1 MMIAKNCNSYSTSN
15 LKKTSSAR
23 SSKFYIL
30 FLFASLLVTTEGLG
44 QLVLDATQRKIR
56 SNTSARKASP
66 VGRTQA
72 TTPLSLPFWDDFSFT
87 PVDDPGNANS
97 NDPLDSIWMNSQSVW
112 INRGIG
118 VNAPSI
124 NVATFDGLNEEGLP
138 YSADILANGY
148 RDALTSQ
155 LIDLSESKV
164 AVAERNTVY
173 LSFAYQWQGNGEPPD
188 PNDFLQLEMLDVDS
202 TWAIVMT
209 IMPKTSLSRTEFY
222 DTIIQIPNTGDR
234 LFFHDEFQ
242 FRFQNFGRK
251 SGPFDTWNVDYIYLN
266 KNRTLSSLSF
276 PDRSIASQATQ
287 LFGRYTAVPLEHF
300 RKQSSFD
307 SVEFD
312 VKNLKKAVVE
322 IAIGY
327 EANMTFRNYTGGT
340 ATDHTILFG
349 TGGVGPNGGLMAPS
363 ERARVRIENKPDVTD
378 PQQFSPTAD
387 SIDIDLQVKVISGD
401 NLDSGRPGYL
411 PVDFRINDTLTTT
424 YRLKNYYAYDD
435 GTAEFSARLN
445 TTTDKLA
452 YAFDML
458 TDDVDTLVG
467 FDVYFPDFGLTSNPL
482 VNFTVY
488 DDNNGMPGDPLYTL
502 SSYTLKIQNAV
513 NKFQHI
519 NILETVRVQNRFY
532 VGYTSPAVRIGLD
545 YNNNTADRI
554 FVDVGGGWYQNT
566 DVNGSLMI
574 RPRFGK
580 GVDNPVGIPEE
591 VVTIQAYPNPNNG
604 EFYIDSKTK
613 LVQVINLAGQ
623 SVPFIVQEYSN
634 EQQKVNLQQT
644 APGLYILKV
653 RKGNSVIAH
662 KIVVR

>member
-1 MMIAKNCNSYSTSN
+1 M
-15 LKKTSSAR
+15 R
-23 SSKFYIL
+23 SSKFHIL
-30 FLFASLLVTTEGLG
+30 FLLASLLVTTEGLG
-44 QLVLDATQRKIR
+44 QLMLDATQRKIR
-56 SNTSARKASP
+56 NHTSARIASP
-66 VGRTQA
+66 VARTQA
-72 TTPLSLPFWDDFSFT
+72 TSPLSLPFWDDFSFT
-87 PVDDPGNANS
+87 PVDDPDDTTA

-112 INRGIG
+112 INRGVG

-148 RDALTSQ
+148 RDVLTSQ
-155 LIDLSESKV
+155 LIDLSEAKV

-209 IMPKTSLSRTEFY
+209 IVPKTSLSRTEFY

-234 LFFHDEFQ
+234 LFFHDQFQ

-300 RKQSSFD
+300 RKKSAFD

-312 VKNLKKAVVE
+312 VKNLKKAKAL

-327 EANMTFRNYTGGT
+327 QANMTFKNYHEGT
-340 ATDHTILFG
+340 VMAHTIPFG
-349 TGGVGPNGGLMAPS
+349 NSGGVGPNGGLMDPY
-363 ERARVRIENKPDVTD
+363 ERARVRIEKIPNVSD

-387 SIDIDLQVKVISGD
+387 SIDIKLQIKVISGD
-401 NLDSGRPGYL
+401 DQDPDRPSFL

-424 YRLKNYYAYDD
+424 YKLKDYYAYDD

-445 TTTDKLA
+445 TTTDRLA

-482 VNFTVY
+482 VNFAVY
-488 DDNNGMPGDPLYTL
+488 EDNNGMPGDLLYTL
-502 SSYTLKIQNAV
+502 SSYTLKVQNAV
-513 NKFQHI
+513 NKFQRV
-519 NILETVRVQNRFY
+519 NILETVRVQKRFY
-532 VGYTSPAVRIGLD
+532 IGYTSPAVRIGLD

-574 RPRFGK
+574 RPLFGK

-591 VVTIQAYPNPNNG
+591 VVTIAAYPNPNNG
-604 EFYIDSKTK
+604 EFYIDSKTE
-613 LVQVINLAGQ
+613 LIQVINLAGQ
-623 SVPFIVQEYSN
+623 SIPFIVQEYSS
-634 EQQKVNLQQT
+634 EQQKVNLQQN
-644 APGLYILKV
+644 APGLYILKI

>member
-1 MMIAKNCNSYSTSN
+1 M
-15 LKKTSSAR
+15 R

-30 FLFASLLVTTEGLG
+30 LLFASLLVTTEGLG
-44 QLVLDATQRKIR
+44 QLMLDATQRKIR
-56 SNTSARKASP
+56 NHTKARIGSP
-66 VGRTQA
+66 AARTQA

-87 PVDDPGNANS
+87 PVDNPNDTTA
-97 NDPLDSIWMNSQSVW
+97 NDPLDSIWVNSQSVW

-148 RDALTSQ
+148 RDSLVSQ
-155 LIDLSESKV
+155 PIDLSEAKV

-188 PNDFLQLEMLDVDS
+188 PNDFLQLEMRDS
-202 TWAIVMT
+202 DSSWAIVMT
-209 IMPKTSLSRTEFY
+209 IVPKTTLSRTEFY

-234 LFFHDEFQ
+234 FFFHKNFQ

-251 SGPFDTWNVDYIYLN
+251 SGPFDTWNIDYIYLN

-276 PDRSIASQATQ
+276 PDRSVASQATQ

-300 RKQSSFD
+300 RKQSAFD

-327 EANMTFRNYTGGT
+327 EAYMTFRNYTGG
-340 ATDHTILFG
+340 AANDHTILFG

-363 ERARVRIENKPDVTD
+363 ERARVRIENKPDTSD

-401 NLDSGRPGYL
+401 NLDSGRPGFL

-424 YRLKNYYAYDD
+424 YRLKDHYAYDD

-458 TDDVDTLVG
+458 TDDVDTLAG

-482 VNFTVY
+482 VNFAVY
-488 DDNNGMPGDPLYTL
+488 EDNNGMPGDPLYTI
-502 SSYTLKIQNAV
+502 SSYTLKVQNAV
-513 NKFQHI
+513 NKFQRV

-532 VGYTSPAVRIGLD
+532 IGYTSPSVRIGLD

-574 RPRFGK
+574 RPLFGK

-591 VVTIQAYPNPNNG
+591 VVMIQAYPNPNNG
-604 EFYIDSKTK
+604 EFYIDSKTE

-623 SVPFIVQEYSN
+623 SIPFIVQEYSS

-644 APGLYILKV
+644 SPGLYILKV

>member
-1 MMIAKNCNSYSTSN
+1 MMIAKNFNSYSTSN

-30 FLFASLLVTTEGLG
+30 LLFAALLVTTEGLG
-44 QLVLDATQRKIR
+44 QLMLDATQRKIR
-56 SNTSARKASP
+56 SNTSPRKTSP
-66 VGRTQA
+66 VARTQA

-87 PVDDPGNANS
+87 PVDDPDDTTS
-97 NDPLDSIWMNSQSVW
+97 NEPLDSIWMNSQSVW
-112 INRGIG
+112 INSGIG

-148 RDALTSQ
+148 RDILTSQ
-155 LIDLSESKV
+155 LIDLSEPKV

-188 PNDFLQLEMLDVDS
+188 PNDFLQLEMRDS
-202 TWAIVMT
+202 DTSWAIVMT
-209 IMPKTSLSRTEFY
+209 IVPKTTLSRTEFY
-222 DTIIQIPNTGDR
+222 DTIIQIPNTGSR
-234 LFFHDEFQ
+234 FFFHDKFQ

-300 RKQSSFD
+300 RKQSAFD

-312 VKNLKKAVVE
+312 VKNLKKAESE

-327 EANMTFRNYTGGT
+327 LAYLTFKNYTGGT
-340 ATDHTILFG
+340 ANIHTISFTPKLN
-349 TGGVGPNGGLMAPS
+349 GVGEGIMGPGQ
-363 ERARVRIENKPDVTD
+363 RTRVRIDSVANAND

-387 SIDIDLQVKVISGD
+387 SIDIDLQIRVISGD
-401 NLDSGRPGYL
+401 LQDSGRPGFL
-411 PVDFRINDTLTTT
+411 PIDFRINDTLTTS
-424 YRLKNYYAYDD
+424 YKLKDYYAYDD
-435 GTAEFSARLN
+435 GTAEFAARLN

-458 TDDVDTLVG
+458 TDDVDTLAG

-482 VNFTVY
+482 VNFTIY
-488 DDNNGMPGDPLYTL
+488 EDNNGMPGDPLYTI
-502 SSYTLKIQNAV
+502 SSYTLKVQNAV
-513 NKFQHI
+513 NKFQRI

-532 VGYTSPAVRIGLD
+532 IGYDSPSVRLGLD
-545 YNNNTADRI
+545 KNNNTADRM
-554 FVDVGGGWYQNT
+554 FVNIGAGWYQNT
-566 DVNGSLMI
+566 DVTGSFMI

-580 GVDNPVGIPEE
+580 GVDSPVGIPEE

-604 EFYIDSKTK
+604 EFYIDRKTE

-623 SVPFIVQEYSN
+623 SIPFTVQEYSS

>member
-1 MMIAKNCNSYSTSN
+1 MMMAKNCNSYSAN
-15 LKKTSSAR
+15 NPEKTSSVG

-30 FLFASLLVTTEGLG
+30 LLLASLLITTEGLG
-44 QLVLDATQRKIR
+44 QLILDATQRKMRTTQKRI
-56 SNTSARKASP
+56 ASP
-66 VGRTQA
+66 AARTQA
-72 TTPLSLPFWDDFSFT
+72 INPMKLPFWDDFSFT
-87 PVDDPGNANS
+87 PVDDPDDTTS
-97 NDPLDSIWMNSQSVW
+97 NTPLDSIWVNSQSVW
-112 INRGIG
+112 INQGIG

-124 NVATFDGLNEEGLP
+124 NVATFDGLNEDGLP

-148 RDALTSQ
+148 RDSLVSHR
-155 LIDLSESKV
+155 IDLSETAV

-188 PNDFLQLEMLDVDS
+188 QNDFLQLEMRDSDS

-209 IMPKTSLSRTEFY
+209 IVPKTTLSRTEFY

-234 LFFHDEFQ
+234 FFFHKNFQ

-251 SGPFDTWNVDYIYLN
+251 SGPFDTWNIDYIYLN

-276 PDRSIASQATQ
+276 PDRSIASQPTQ

-300 RKQSSFD
+300 RKHSAFD

-327 EANMTFRNYTGGT
+327 EAYMTFRNYDEGI
-340 ATDHTILFG
+340 ATKHTIPFSS
-349 TGGVGPNGGLMAPS
+349 GGVGPNGGLMDPS
-363 ERARVRIENKPDVTD
+363 ERARVRMENIPDTSN

-387 SIDIDLQVKVISGD
+387 SMDIDLQVKVISGD
-401 NLDSGRPGYL
+401 NLDSSRPGFL

-424 YRLKNYYAYDD
+424 YRLKDYYAYDD

-467 FDVYFPDFGLTSNPL
+467 FDIYFPDFGLTSNPL

-488 DDNNGMPGDPLYTL
+488 EDVNGLPGDPLYTL
-502 SSYTLKIQNAV
+502 SSYTLKVQNAV
-513 NKFQHI
+513 NKFQRI

-532 VGYTSPAVRIGLD
+532 IGYTSPSVRIGLD
-545 YNNNTADRI
+545 YNNNTADHI
-554 FVDVGGGWYQNT
+554 FVNVGGGWYQNT

-574 RPRFGK
+574 RPLFGK
-580 GVDNPVGIPEE
+580 GVDSPVGIPEE

-604 EFYIDSKTK
+604 EFFIDRKTE
-613 LVQVINLAGQ
+613 LVQIINLAGQ
-623 SVPFIVQEYSN
+623 SIPFTVQEYSN

-653 RKGNSVIAH
+653 RKRNSVIAH